1 MVDFLQLSCKIGISI
16 CVSHYYQSCKPL
28 VGQRS
33 RGRQNSSGRMATQN
47 RMQWVGVMAR
57 GKRCLYCCYNR
68 IAADKAF
75 LQLDRTANTV
85 APAAG
90 IPRQLTRDTGLQ
102 VETGEGACTY
112 LSALSTNLFVCGG
125 AARENKLSLSSRPQ
139 DTLKIPL
146 TYPCRNV
153 IWNMLYKLYSDYQ
166 LQSTAALAKL

>member
-1 MVDFLQLSCKIGISI
+1 MGVWISNKTTVITYTMVDFLQLSCKIGISI

-112 LSALSTNLFVCGG
+112 LSALN
-125 AARENKLSLSSRPQ
+125 E
-139 DTLKIPL
+139 PL
-146 TYPCRNV
+146 CVRWGRKGEQIV
-153 IWNMLYKLYSDYQ
+153 LVQ
-166 LQSTAALAKL
+166 QALGYIKKYC